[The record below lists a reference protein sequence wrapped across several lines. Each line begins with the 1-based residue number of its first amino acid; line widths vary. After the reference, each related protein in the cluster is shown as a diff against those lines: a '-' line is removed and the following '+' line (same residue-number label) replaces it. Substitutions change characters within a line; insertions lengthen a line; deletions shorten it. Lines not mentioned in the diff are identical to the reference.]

1 MDNRCTLVHRQQ
13 KVEQM
18 GELCERLREE
28 RERLRMNQEDFGALG
43 GVTKRTQ
50 AYYES
55 GERTPDAKYLASVAG
70 GGVDLVYVITGARSI
85 TQDEE
90 RLMHDRTGGD
100 ARLTQIQ
107 ESGLRTIESYG
118 PSQAASATVL
128 RIESPSIPVV
138 SREDVCS
145 MIIDILHAK
154 RRTLSS
160 TTVWAIVDSI
170 MALQRAGASVDK
182 STIDS
187 QLRLVK

>member
-1 MDNRCTLVHRQQ
+1 
-13 KVEQM
+13 M
-18 GELCERLREE
+18 GELYERLREE

-55 GERTPDAKYLASVAG
+55 GERTPDAKYLASVAD
-70 GGVDLVYVITGARSI
+70 GGVDVGYVITGARSV

-90 RLMHDRTGGD
+90 RLVHDRTDGN
-100 ARLTQIQ
+100 ARMAQTQG
-107 ESGLRTIESYG
+107 SGLRTIESYG
-118 PSQAASATVL
+118 PSQAANATVI
-128 RIESPSIPVV
+128 RIESPSIPFV
-138 SREDVCS
+138 SREEVCS

-154 RRTLSS
+154 QRTLPS